1 MREDELP
8 SPGLINGGAHLRR
21 QMAYAIS
28 YLEVNKRPDGTHPEA
43 ENLAAFL
50 TAALTEAQKY
60 DETTPANTVNAA
72 VTGTAQVGQ
81 TLTATENTWTGGGIT
96 YTYQWQKAGVNIA
109 GATRRTYVPVVGDIG
124 SAIRVLVTGTNTVGT
139 FTRTTAA
146 TSNVIAA

>member
-8 SPGLINGGAHLRR
+8 SPGLITNGAHLRR
-21 QMAYAIS
+21 TMAIALS
-28 YLEVNKRPDGTHPEA
+28 YIDVNKRPDGTHPEA
-43 ENLAAFL
+43 LKLIAFL
-50 TAALTEAQKY
+50 DAAKTEAQKY
-60 DETTPANTVNAA
+60 DEAVPANTVNAA

-109 GATRRTYVPVVGDIG
+109 GATRRTYVPVVGDVG
-124 SAIRVLVTGTNTVGT
+124 SAIRVLVTGTNAAGS

-146 TSNVIAA
+146 TGNVIAA